1 MIPQWRTKILTSMR
15 APMYVLQGTPCLRAS
30 VVGVHF
36 SAIGTLTPL
45 CFANSFASS

>member
-1 MIPQWRTKILTSMR
+1 MIPRWRTKILTLMR
-15 APMYVLQGTPCLRAS
+15 VPKCVLQGTPCLRVS

-36 SAIGTLTPL
+36 SAIGTITPL